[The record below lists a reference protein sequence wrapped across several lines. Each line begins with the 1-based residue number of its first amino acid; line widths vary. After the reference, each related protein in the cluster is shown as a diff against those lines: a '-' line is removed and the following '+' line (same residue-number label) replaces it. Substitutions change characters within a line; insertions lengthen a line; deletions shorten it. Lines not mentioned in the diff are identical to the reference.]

1 MTTAENH
8 VLVIGAAGIDVKA
21 RPFIALRPGA
31 DNLGIVRS
39 SVGGVARNIAENLG
53 RLEVPTVLI
62 SAVGAD
68 EPGKRIIRQTRRH
81 GVDCRYLR
89 RMPDETTAHHIAVL
103 TPDADLDHAVSDFN
117 IVRHINTDYLR
128 KCERAFVGARLVVID
143 ANLSDDT
150 LSTVFALAAK
160 HRVPVCADPTSPT
173 LATRLCPYLDQL
185 YLMTPNA
192 AETSAICGVE
202 HRAYDRDSAIDV
214 ARTLVT
220 LGVEIAVVTLG
231 EAGLA
236 YADSNGGGYIN
247 ALNTQVVDTTGA
259 GDAFTGA
266 MIFGLMNDVP
276 IDEAMRLGITAASLT
291 LQTTETVVPN
301 LSQELLYSH
310 LVV

>member
-1 MTTAENH
+1 
-8 VLVIGAAGIDVKA
+8 
-21 RPFIALRPGA
+21 
-31 DNLGIVRS
+31 
-39 SVGGVARNIAENLG
+39 
-53 RLEVPTVLI
+53 
-62 SAVGAD
+62 
-68 EPGKRIIRQTRRH
+68 
-81 GVDCRYLR
+81 
-89 RMPDETTAHHIAVL
+89 
-103 TPDADLDHAVSDFN
+103 
-117 IVRHINTDYLR
+117 
-128 KCERAFVGARLVVID
+128 
-143 ANLSDDT
+143 
-150 LSTVFALAAK
+150 
-160 HRVPVCADPTSPT
+160 
-173 LATRLCPYLDQL
+173 
-185 YLMTPNA
+185 
-192 AETSAICGVE
+192 
-202 HRAYDRDSAIDV
+202 V